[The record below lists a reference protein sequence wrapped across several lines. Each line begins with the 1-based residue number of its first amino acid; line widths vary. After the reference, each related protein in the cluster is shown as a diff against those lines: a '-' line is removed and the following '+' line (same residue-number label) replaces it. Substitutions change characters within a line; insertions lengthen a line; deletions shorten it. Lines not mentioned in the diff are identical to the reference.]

1 MRVIRRVTGYASMRR
16 CMRRWHALG
25 GEKGIEHIAVLC
37 RAVWLTD
44 LAEPWRCV
52 AVVAMFRALPAITG
66 NQIALRDAI
75 GALLRAE
82 LRMEWIQIPDFHAP
96 AALAVERV
104 RDNERIRAGLGAREG
119 GPGGGGNRI
128 LWLGSR
134 IQPMTRRPS
143 EWSADWALVAHF
155 VILLEAQPRRL
166 MFLQV
171 LHRDLC

>member
-1 MRVIRRVTGYASMRR
+1 MLRT
-16 CMRRWHALG
+16 
-25 GEKGIEHIAVLC
+25 
-37 RAVWLTD
+37 
-44 LAEPWRCV
+44 
-52 AVVAMFRALPAITG
+52 LPAITG

-82 LRMEWIQIPDFHAP
+82 LRMERVQIPDFHAP

-104 RDNERIRAGLGAREG
+104 RDNERVCAGLGAREG

-128 LWLGSR
+128 LWSGSR
-134 IQPMTRRPS
+134 IQPMTRWPS

-166 MFLQV
+166 VFLQV
-171 LHRDLC
+171 LHRDLG